1 MNISQF
7 FVSKRPIAWT
17 AMISVLAWGVYAYL
31 MMPQR
36 QDPIIPVVT
45 GVILTPYPG
54 AEAEKV
60 EQEVTRKIERKV
72 AENPAVE
79 HVKSI
84 SRPGISIVYVELF
97 ETERNAE
104 LVWQDIRGKLG
115 EIPDLPQAAGQPTQ
129 SFLNK
134 DFGDSVAI
142 MLTISSPPV
151 TDLEVELRARS
162 IRETIRAHRQQTRAT
177 PPGDRWS
184 GVLIYPS
191 MVSRSHVVRMGRL
204 LAQHL
209 IESGTAREAAIVE
222 APSARILDVTLD
234 PGKTRGDLQKATDR
248 WERETAGASEYQP
261 DVWQPFW
268 IQDLD
273 GLENELRRSARD
285 KYTYRE
291 LKHFADRIRDRLKQ
305 SPYVA
310 QIDLV
315 GVQDER
321 VWLSYSGQ
329 RLNQFG
335 ITPLS
340 LVDRIRQRNINI
352 PGGQVELPDQN
363 VVVRPTGEYTSAAE
377 IGNTVL
383 ALSDKGYPLYLRD
396 LVEVTRGYEDPADVL
411 NFRTIKVAPGRA
423 SGEDGGSAGLASHAE
438 HEVPEE
444 YELQTGRAIT
454 ISVRQVKGTH
464 IHDYDRDV
472 TAAIEEMK
480 LQLPQD
486 LRLERTSNEP
496 AEVHHKISSFNRC
509 LIEAIVIVVLV
520 SMLFMEWRSALLVA
534 VCIPITVAMTL
545 GMARFIGI
553 DLQQVSIA
561 ALIIALG
568 MLVDAPVVAADA
580 INRELAHGRPR
591 SVAAWLGPRRLARAV
606 FYATFTN
613 IVAFLP
619 LLLVKGK
626 TGDFIYSLPIVVSLS
641 LVAAML
647 VAWVFA
653 PLLGFYVLK
662 GQKGFEASDG
672 RPATGFPRLY
682 KAFVEG
688 CIAHRLVSAAVA
700 VLIIVAGALLVRSI
714 GSSFFP
720 KDLHDVFVVNL
731 DLPEGSPIRHAREVA
746 LDAVHQ
752 IDALEGRNVRSYTTF
767 VGAGGP
773 RFWLSIEPEQRAD
786 NYAQILVHT
795 ADKHET
801 ASVVDRLK
809 RELATRISDAR
820 VRTQMLETGPPIGI
834 PVQLRVYG
842 ADAETLRDLASQV
855 KARLRSIPGTIDV
868 HDDWGD
874 PVFQMTLKIDSDR
887 AAMSGLTHQDVAYAV
902 GTGLSGLSVSNVR
915 ERDRLIDIMLRLR
928 PLERSRLDDL
938 YSLNVVNAATGV
950 GMPLRQ
956 LAAFERELVTPKIRR
971 RDHER
976 CITVRCDTVPG
987 VLPSEV
993 VADLQRLLPARSP
1006 AGGSGGN
1013 TIAFPAGYRW
1023 EFGGEKFEQDKGFK
1037 SLTIA
1042 LVVSFVAIYLAL
1054 VLQFN
1059 SATQPI
1065 LIYAAVPFGVVGGL
1079 TGLLIF
1085 GSTFGF
1091 MAFLGVA
1098 SLAGLIISHV
1108 IVLFDFI
1115 DEMRH
1120 KGEPLRKAVVD
1131 AGLARLRPVVVTVLA
1146 CVGGLIPL
1154 AHSGGPLWEPMCYVQ
1169 IVGML
1174 VATVVTLV
1182 LVPVL
1187 YVIFVEDLH
1196 LVRWEMESVAQ
1207 PENGLGVAGA
1217 QPARPSGTAPL
1228 HAPSSGAEAAAALAM
1243 SDSTPLGA
1251 GPKEDQP

>member
-17 AMISVLAWGVYAYL
+17 AMISVLAWGVYAY
-31 MMPQR
+31 MKMPQR

-45 GVILTPYPG
+45 GVVLTPYPG
-54 AEAEKV
+54 AEAERV

-115 EIPDLPQAAGQPTQ
+115 EISDLPQAAGRPTQ

-134 DFGDSVAI
+134 DFGDTVAV
-142 MLTISSPPV
+142 MLTLSSPPV
-151 TDLEVELRARS
+151 TDLEIELRARS
-162 IRETIRAHRQQTRAT
+162 IREAIEAHRRESA
-177 PPGDRWS
+177 PAISPAERWT
-184 GVLIYPS
+184 GVLVYPS
-191 MVSRSHVVRMGRL
+191 TVARSHVLRMGRT
-204 LAQHL
+204 LARQL
-209 IESGTAREAAIVE
+209 TEAGIARETAIVE
-222 APSARILDVTLD
+222 APSAGMLDVTLS
-234 PGKTRGDLQKATDR
+234 PGTTRDDLQKAIAR
-248 WERETAGASEYQP
+248 WELETVGSSEYQP
-261 DVWQPFW
+261 DVWRPFW
-268 IQDLD
+268 IQDLA
-273 GLENELRRSARD
+273 GLVDELRRNARD

-291 LKHFADRIRDRLKQ
+291 LEHFAKRIRDRLKQ

-321 VWLSYSGQ
+321 VWLLYSGQ

-335 ITPLS
+335 IMPLS

-352 PGGQVELPDQN
+352 PGGRVELPDQS

-377 IGNTVL
+377 IGDTVL
-383 ALSDKGYPLYLRD
+383 GQSREGYPLYMRD

-411 NFRTIKVAPGRA
+411 NFRTVKVAQGHTSDEDRG
-423 SGEDGGSAGLASHAE
+423 SGGHASHAE
-438 HEVPEE
+438 HDVPEE

-464 IHDYDRDV
+464 IANYDRDI
-472 TAAIEEMK
+472 TAAIEEMR

-486 LRLERTSNEP
+486 LRIERSSNEP
-496 AEVHHKISSFNRC
+496 AEVHHKIGSFIHC

-545 GMARFIGI
+545 GMAQLVGI

-580 INRELAHGRPR
+580 INRELAHGQPR
-591 SVAAWLGPRRLARAV
+591 AVAAWRGPKRLARAV
-606 FYATFTN
+606 FYATLTN

-647 VAWVFA
+647 VAWTFA

-672 RPATGFPRLY
+672 KPSSGFPRLY
-682 KAFVEG
+682 KAFVER
-688 CIAHRLVSAAVA
+688 CIARRFVSVGVTVA
-700 VLIIVAGALLVRSI
+700 IMGAGAMLVRSI

-731 DLPEGSPIRHAREVA
+731 DLPEGSPIRQTREVA
-746 LDAVHQ
+746 LDAIRQ
-752 IDALEGRNVRSYTTF
+752 IDALEGKRVRSYTTF

-801 ASVVDRLK
+801 ASVVDQLK
-809 RELATRISDAR
+809 KELPGRIADAR

-834 PVQLRVYG
+834 PVQLRIYG
-842 ADAETLRDLASQV
+842 ADDETLRDLAAQV
-855 KARLRSIPGTIDV
+855 KTRLRSIPGTIDI
-868 HDDWGD
+868 HDDWSE

-887 AAMSGLTHQDVAYAV
+887 SAMSGLTHQDVASAV
-902 GTGLSGLSVSNVR
+902 GTGLSGLSVSHVR
-915 ERDRLIDIMLRLR
+915 ERDKLIDIVLRLR
-928 PLERSRLDDL
+928 PSERSRLDDL
-938 YSLNVVNAATGV
+938 HTLNVVNAGTGV
-950 GMPLRQ
+950 GTPLRQ
-956 LAAFERELVTPKIRR
+956 LAAFEPELVTPKIRR

-987 VLPSEV
+987 VLPSEIV
-993 VADLQRLLPARSP
+993 GELQRVLPGASSDS
-1006 AGGSGGN
+1006 GSGN
-1013 TIAFPAGYRW
+1013 TLTFPTGYRW

-1042 LVVSFVAIYLAL
+1042 LIVSFLAIYLAL

-1154 AHSGGPLWEPMCYVQ
+1154 ALSGGPLWEPMCYVQ

-1174 VATVVTLV
+1174 VATLVTLV
-1182 LVPVL
+1182 IVPVL
-1187 YVIFVEDLH
+1187 YVIFVEDLR
-1196 LVRWEMESVAQ
+1196 LVRWETEPNPHQEHGSDAGSLTTTPPDSASSWPLPVA
-1207 PENGLGVAGA
+1207 E
-1217 QPARPSGTAPL
+1217 
-1228 HAPSSGAEAAAALAM
+1228 H
-1243 SDSTPLGA
+1243 
-1251 GPKEDQP
+1251 

>member
-1 MNISQF
+1 MNIPQY
-7 FVSKRPIAWT
+7 FVNKRPIAWT
-17 AMISVLAWGVYAYL
+17 AMVAVLAWGVYAYW

-45 GVILTPYPG
+45 GVIITPYPG

-115 EIPDLPQAAGQPTQ
+115 EITDLPQAAGRPTQ

-134 DFGDSVAI
+134 DFGDSVAV
-142 MLTISSPPV
+142 MLTVSSPPV
-151 TDLEVELRARS
+151 SDLEVALRAKS
-162 IRETIRAHRQQTRAT
+162 IREAVQAHRQQSPVMWPTT
-177 PPGDRWS
+177 LPVERWT
-184 GVLIYPS
+184 GVLVYPS
-191 MVSRSHVVRMGRL
+191 TVARARVVRMGRT
-204 LAQHL
+204 LAQYL
-209 IESGTAREAAIVE
+209 TESGVAREAAIIE
-222 APSARILDVTLD
+222 APSAGMLDVTLC
-234 PGKTRGDLQKATDR
+234 PGKTRDDLQKVTDR
-248 WERETAGASEYQP
+248 WECETAGATEYQP

-268 IQDLD
+268 IQDLS
-273 GLENELRRSARD
+273 GLEHELRRAARD
-285 KYTYRE
+285 KYSYRE

-315 GVQDER
+315 GVQDEQ

-363 VVVRPTGEYTSAAE
+363 VVVRPTGEYTSSAE
-377 IGNTVL
+377 IGQTVL
-383 ALSDKGYPLYLRD
+383 ALSKEGYPLYLRD

-411 NFRTIKVAPGRA
+411 NFRTVKVAPGAA
-423 SGEDGGSAGLASHAE
+423 SGGDNRAAGHTGHAE
-438 HEVPEE
+438 HGVPEKH
-444 YELQTGRAIT
+444 ELQTGRAIT

-464 IHDYDRDV
+464 IHDYDRDI
-472 TAAIEEMK
+472 TAAIEELK
-480 LQLPQD
+480 LQLPPD
-486 LRLERTSNEP
+486 LRVERTSNEP
-496 AEVHHKISSFNRC
+496 AEVHHKIHSFNKC

-545 GMARFIGI
+545 GMAQLVGI

-580 INRELAHGRPR
+580 INRELAHGQPR
-591 SVAAWLGPRRLARAV
+591 SVAAWLGPKRLARAV
-606 FYATFTN
+606 FYATLTN

-626 TGDFIYSLPIVVSLS
+626 TGDFIYALPIVVSLS
-641 LVAAML
+641 LLAAML
-647 VAWVFA
+647 VAWTFA

-662 GQKGFEASDG
+662 GQRGLEASDG
-672 RPATGFPRLY
+672 KPATGFPRLY
-682 KAFVEG
+682 KAFVER
-688 CIAHRLVSAAVA
+688 CIAHRFPSAAVA
-700 VLIIVAGALLVRSI
+700 VLILVAGTFLVRSI

-731 DLPEGSPIRHAREVA
+731 DLPEGSPIRQTREVA
-746 LDAVHQ
+746 LEAIRQ
-752 IDALEGRNVRSYTTF
+752 IDALEGQEVRSYTTF

-795 ADKHET
+795 ADKHAT
-801 ASVVDRLK
+801 AAVVDRLK
-809 RELATRISDAR
+809 KELPARIADAR
-820 VRTQMLETGPPIGI
+820 VRTQMLETGPPIGV
-834 PVQLRVYG
+834 PVQVRIFG
-842 ADAETLRDLASQV
+842 PDADTLRELASQV
-855 KARLRSIPGTIDV
+855 KAKMRSIPGTIDI

-874 PVFQMTLKIDSDR
+874 PVSQMTLNIDHDR
-887 AAMSGLTHQDVAYAV
+887 SAMSGLTHEDVAATV
-902 GTGLSGLSVSNVR
+902 GTGLSGLSVSQIR
-915 ERDRLIDIMLRLR
+915 EQDKLIDIRLRLR
-928 PLERSRLDDL
+928 PSERSRLDDL
-938 YSLNVVNAATGV
+938 HSLNVVNAATGAGV
-950 GMPLRQ
+950 PLRQ
-956 LAAFERELVTPKIRR
+956 LAMFERQLVTPKIRR

-976 CITVRCDTVPG
+976 CLTVRCDAVPG
-987 VLPSEV
+987 VLPSEI
-993 VADLQRLLPARSP
+993 VAGLQRALPAASTTGKS
-1006 AGGSGGN
+1006 AGS
-1013 TIAFPAGYRW
+1013 TIAFPTGYRW

-1079 TGLLIF
+1079 IGLLTF

-1120 KGEPLRKAVVD
+1120 KGEPLRQAVVD

-1154 AHSGGPLWEPMCYVQ
+1154 ALSGGPLWKPMCYVQ
-1169 IVGML
+1169 IAGML

-1196 LVRWEMESVAQ
+1196 LVQWELEPAKHEVTA
-1207 PENGLGVAGA
+1207 NTGLAEHGKAARAAGL
-1217 QPARPSGTAPL
+1217 PAEYDTGER
-1228 HAPSSGAEAAAALAM
+1228 
-1243 SDSTPLGA
+1243 
-1251 GPKEDQP
+1251 